1 MRSLVWCILTKY
13 LLRLR
18 MNKRYFGVE
27 YLFFHVKY
35 KLRRTYMVE
44 IKELTKIYKLSKRQM
59 AKLKTKD
66 SKKTAVDHVSFTA
79 REGEIFCLLG
89 PNGAGKTTTLRCIAT
104 LLDPTEGQVLVE
116 GFDTVKQGPDVRA
129 NIAFLT
135 NEVKL
140 DPNFTP
146 DYLFTFF
153 GKLRGMTEKQIK
165 ARKDELFSYFGIAE
179 FENKKISELSTG
191 MKQKASIA
199 VSLIHDP
206 KVVIFDEPT
215 NGLDIITAR
224 AVTDYLK
231 MLKDQGKIV
240 IVSTHIMSE
249 AQKLADRIAMI
260 INGKCA
266 FLGLLSEALADTKA
280 EDLED
285 AFFEIYKRTAVEADV
300 PDENQKGV

>member
-1 MRSLVWCILTKY
+1 
-13 LLRLR
+13 
-18 MNKRYFGVE
+18 
-27 YLFFHVKY
+27 
-35 KLRRTYMVE
+35 MVE
-44 IKELTKIYKLSKRQM
+44 IKDLTKIYKLSKKQM

-66 SKKTAVDHVSFTA
+66 TVKLAVDHVSFTA
-79 REGEIFCLLG
+79 KEGEIFCLLG

-104 LLDPTEGQVLVE
+104 LLNPTEGEVTVE
-116 GFDTVKQGPDVRA
+116 GFDTVKQGQEVRA

-146 DYLFTFF
+146 NYLFMFF
-153 GKLRGMTEKQIK
+153 GKLHGMTEKQIK
-165 ARKDELFSYFGIAE
+165 ARREELFSYFGITDFAD
-179 FENKKISELSTG
+179 KKIQDLSTG

-199 VSLIHDP
+199 ISLVHDP
-206 KVVIFDEPT
+206 KVIIFDEPT

-231 MLKDQGKIV
+231 MLRNQGKIV

-249 AQKLADRIAMI
+249 AQKLGDRMAMI
-260 INGKCA
+260 INGRCA
-266 FLGLLSEALADTKA
+266 FSGMLSEALEQTGT

-285 AFFEIYKRTAVEADV
+285 AFFEIYKQTTEEDR
-300 PDENQKGV
+300 DE

>member
-1 MRSLVWCILTKY
+1 
-13 LLRLR
+13 
-18 MNKRYFGVE
+18 
-27 YLFFHVKY
+27 
-35 KLRRTYMVE
+35 MVE
-44 IKELTKIYKLSKRQM
+44 IKDLTKVYKLSKKQM

-66 SKKTAVDHVSFTA
+66 SMKTAVDHVSFTVK
-79 REGEIFCLLG
+79 EGEIFCLLG

-104 LLDPTEGQVLVE
+104 LLNPTEGSVTVE
-116 GFDTVKQGPDVRA
+116 GFDTVKQGQDVRA

-135 NEVKL
+135 SEVKL

-146 DYLFTFF
+146 NYLFMFF
-153 GKLRGMTEKQIK
+153 GKLRGMTEKEIK
-165 ARKDELFSYFGIAE
+165 ARREELFSYFGITE
-179 FENKKISELSTG
+179 FADKKIQDLSTG

-206 KVVIFDEPT
+206 KVIIFDEPT

-231 MLKDQGKIV
+231 MLREQGKIV

-249 AQKLADRIAMI
+249 AQKLGDRMAMI
-260 INGKCA
+260 INGQCV
-266 FLGLLSEALADTKA
+266 FCGLLKEALEQTGA

-285 AFFEIYKRTAVEADV
+285 AFFEFYKQTTEVAQ
-300 PDENQKGV
+300 DE

>member
-1 MRSLVWCILTKY
+1 
-13 LLRLR
+13 
-18 MNKRYFGVE
+18 
-27 YLFFHVKY
+27 
-35 KLRRTYMVE
+35 MVE
-44 IKELTKIYKLSKRQM
+44 IQDLTKIYKLSKRQM
-59 AKLKTKD
+59 TKLKTKD
-66 SKKTAVDHVSFTA
+66 ATKTAVSHVSFA
-79 REGEIFCLLG
+79 AQEGEIFCLLG

-104 LLDPTEGQVLVE
+104 LLNPTEGSVKVE
-116 GFDTVKQGPDVRA
+116 GYDTMTQGQQVRA

-146 DYLFTFF
+146 GYMFMFF
-153 GKLRGMTEKQIK
+153 GKLHGMTEKQIK
-165 ARKDELFSYFGIAE
+165 ARQEELFTYFGITE
-179 FENKKISELSTG
+179 FADKKIQDLSTG

-231 MLKDQGKIV
+231 MLKERGKIV

-249 AQKLADRIAMI
+249 AEKLADRMAMI
-260 INGKCA
+260 INGQCVFCGTLPEVLEKTQTA
-266 FLGLLSEALADTKA
+266 
-280 EDLED
+280 DLED
-285 AFFEIYKRTAVEADV
+285 AFFHIYKQTMEVKDNA
-300 PDENQKGV
+300 

>member
-1 MRSLVWCILTKY
+1 
-13 LLRLR
+13 
-18 MNKRYFGVE
+18 
-27 YLFFHVKY
+27 
-35 KLRRTYMVE
+35 MVE
-44 IKELTKIYKLSKRQM
+44 IQDLTKIYKLSRHQM
-59 AKLKTKD
+59 AKLKTRESTKM
-66 SKKTAVDHVSFTA
+66 AVSHVSFTA
-79 REGEIFCLLG
+79 NEGEIFCLLG

-104 LLDPTEGQVLVE
+104 LLDPTDGTVTVE
-116 GFDTVKQGPDVRA
+116 GYDTMTQGQQVRA

-146 DYLFTFF
+146 RYLFMFF

-165 ARKDELFSYFGIAE
+165 ARQEELFTYFGITE
-179 FENKKISELSTG
+179 FADKKIQDLSTG

-231 MLKDQGKIV
+231 MLKEQGKIV

-249 AQKLADRIAMI
+249 AEKLADRMAMI
-260 INGKCA
+260 INGQCV
-266 FLGLLSEALADTKA
+266 FCGSLPEVLEQTQT

-285 AFFEIYKRTAVEADV
+285 AFFHMYKHTMEVKDNA
-300 PDENQKGV
+300 